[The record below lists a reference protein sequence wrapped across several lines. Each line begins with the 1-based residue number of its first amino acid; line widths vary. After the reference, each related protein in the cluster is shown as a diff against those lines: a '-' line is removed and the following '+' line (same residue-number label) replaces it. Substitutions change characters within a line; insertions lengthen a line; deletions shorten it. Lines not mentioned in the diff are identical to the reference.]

1 MVKMVDC
8 NICKIVDNEVE
19 SKKVYE
25 DDSLLAILHPKPA
38 APGHIVLIPKE
49 HFPIFE
55 NIPNGLVI
63 HMFNIASKISASI
76 FTSINAQ
83 GTNIFM
89 QNGVPAG
96 QNVPHAVVHII
107 PRAEN
112 DGVSLEWDPKTLDL
126 EEMSTIELK
135 LKEETKGIIVKEES
149 DQPVVVTKKEIQPHF
164 EGDAKP
170 EGDARPEGDTKKD
183 DENYLLKQLER
194 MP

>member
-1 MVKMVDC
+1 MVDC

-38 APGHIVLIPKE
+38 ALGHIVLMPKE

-63 HMFNIASKISASI
+63 HMFNIASKLSASI
-76 FTSINAQ
+76 FASMGVQ

-96 QNVPHAVVHII
+96 QTVPHAVVHII

-135 LKEETKGIIVKEES
+135 LKEETKGITIKEEAE
-149 DQPVVVTKKEIQPHF
+149 QPVMVTKKEIQLPS
-164 EGDAKP
+164 EGETKP
-170 EGDARPEGDTKKD
+170 EGDIKKD

>member
-1 MVKMVDC
+1 MVDC
-8 NICKIVDNEVE
+8 NICKIVGNEVE

-38 APGHIVLIPKE
+38 APGHLVLMPKE

-55 NIPNGLVI
+55 NIPNEMVT
-63 HMFNIASKISASI
+63 HMFNIASKLSASI
-76 FTSINAQ
+76 FAGMGVQ

-96 QNVPHAVVHII
+96 QTVPHAVIHII

-112 DGVSLEWDPKTLDL
+112 DGVSLEWDPKTLNL

-135 LKEETKGIIVKEES
+135 LKEETKGIIIKEES
-149 DQPVVVTKKEIQPHF
+149 EQPVIVAKKEMQPL
-164 EGDAKP
+164 
-170 EGDARPEGDTKKD
+170 PEGDTKPEGDIKQD